1 MAVGNEKKL
10 EDLLVKLGLVTQK
23 QLDLV
28 RVESAETGKP
38 VLEILK
44 EMPEISKESLTK
56 AMAVAMELP
65 YVDLSQKKLD
75 KGILNV
81 ISRDI
86 ALKYKIVPFG
96 KVGDFLNVAM
106 ADPNN
111 IVAIEY
117 IEKKTGMKLK
127 PYFASDESISKAIGQ
142 YDDYSVEVQNVLGTL
157 EKTPSLDLK
166 EDKEHEKDK
175 EGNAAVITQ
184 DAPITRALN
193 TILEY
198 AAKSR
203 ASDIHIEPREKAIKV
218 RYRIDGIL
226 YNTMTL
232 PKHIHPALV
241 SRIKILSNLKIDEHR
256 VPQDG
261 RFQLNHD
268 NREIDLRISVT
279 PIVYG
284 EKVVIRL
291 LDKSTGIITLENLG
305 IKGRAY
311 NIIEEGTKKPH
322 GMVLATGPTGS
333 GKSTSLYAILSK
345 INKPSVNIIT
355 VEDPV
360 EYNIEGINQIQVNNA
375 VGLTFS
381 SGLRSILRQDPD
393 VIMVGEIR
401 DKETAELAVQS
412 ALTGHT
418 VLSTLHTNSA
428 AGALPRLIEMDIE
441 PFLIASTVNTVIAQR
456 LVRTICENCKEE
468 YKASVAL
475 TKAIKKSLVNILPSK
490 KDPIS
495 KTKDL
500 GFDKLPN
507 MEDEI
512 FTLYKGKGCDQCKNT
527 GYWGRV
533 GVYEIF
539 NVNEKIEDLITKEA
553 TSSDIQDQAIEDG
566 MITMRQDGFLKAL
579 AGITTLEEVVR
590 TTTED

>member
-1 MAVGNEKKL
+1 LVVKNEKKL
-10 EDLLVKLGLVTQK
+10 GDLLVKLGLITQK
-23 QLDLV
+23 KLDLIK
-28 RVESAETGKP
+28 VESAQTGKS
-38 VLEILK
+38 VEQILK
-44 EMPEISKESLTK
+44 SLPEISKEDITK
-56 AMAVAMELP
+56 ALAITMELP
-65 YVDLSQKKLD
+65 YVDLSQKKID
-75 KGILNV
+75 KAVLN
-81 ISRDI
+81 IINKNI
-86 ALKYKIVPFG
+86 AEKYKLVPFG
-96 KVGDFLNVAM
+96 KVGDYLNVAM
-106 ADPNN
+106 SDPNN

-117 IEKKTGMKLK
+117 IEKKTGLKLK
-127 PYFASDESISKAIGQ
+127 PYFASEDGIKKVVDQ
-142 YDDYSVEVQNVLGTL
+142 YDDYSVEVQSVIGNM
-157 EKTPSLDLK
+157 EKPPEINLK
-166 EDKEHEKDK
+166 EDPKKKSGD
-175 EGNAAVITQ
+175 AAVITQ

-203 ASDIHIEPREKAIKV
+203 ASDIHIEPREKEIKV

-261 RFQLNHD
+261 RFQLNLED
-268 NREIDLRISVT
+268 REIDLRVSIT

-291 LDKSTGIITLENLG
+291 LDKSSGIITLENLG

-311 NIIEEGTKKPH
+311 HIIEKATKKPS
-322 GMVLATGPTGS
+322 GMILATGPTGS

-360 EYNIEGINQIQVNNA
+360 EYNIDGVNQIQVNNT

-428 AGALPRLIEMDIE
+428 AGALPRLLEMEIE

-456 LVRTICENCKEE
+456 LVRKICGHCKEE
-468 YKASVAL
+468 YKTSTAL
-475 TKAIKKSLVNILPSK
+475 TKAIKDSLKDILPAK
-490 KDPIS
+490 GDPIE
-495 KTKDL
+495 KTKEL
-500 GFDKLPN
+500 GFEKLPSSN
-507 MEDEI
+507 DDA
-512 FTLYKGKGCDQCKNT
+512 FKLYRGKGCDFCKNT
-527 GYWGRV
+527 GYWGRT

-539 NVNEKIEDLITKEA
+539 SVTPKIEELIASNA
-553 TSSDIQDQAIEDG
+553 TSSGIQDMAIKEG
-566 MITMRQDGFLKAL
+566 MVTMRQDGFLKAL
-579 AGITTLEEVVR
+579 AGITTIDEVVR
-590 TTTED
+590 TTTEG

>member
-1 MAVGNEKKL
+1 MTVRNQKKL
-10 EDLLVKLGLVTQK
+10 EDLLVKLGLLTPK
-23 QLDLV
+23 QLDLIK
-28 RVESAETGKP
+28 VESAESGKSIE
-38 VLEILK
+38 EIIRN
-44 EMPEISKESLTK
+44 MPEIPKEGLAK
-56 AMAVAMELP
+56 AMAVTAGLP
-65 YVDLSQKKLD
+65 YVDLSQKKID
-75 KGILNV
+75 KSVLEAVNKS
-81 ISRDI
+81 ISE
-86 ALKYKIVPFG
+86 KYKLVPFG
-96 KVGDFLNVAM
+96 KVGDFLSVAM
-106 ADPNN
+106 TNPND
-111 IVAIEY
+111 IIAIEY
-117 IEKKTGMKLK
+117 IEKKTGLKLK
-127 PYFASDESISKAIGQ
+127 PYFATEESVRRAIDQ
-142 YDDYSVEVQNVLGTL
+142 YDDYSVEVQNVIGDM
-157 EKTPSLDLK
+157 EKPPEINLK
-166 EDKEHEKDK
+166 EEKRK
-175 EGNAAVITQ
+175 PGEAAIITQ

-203 ASDIHIEPREKAIKV
+203 ASDIHIEPREKDIKV

-241 SRIKILSNLKIDEHR
+241 SRVKILSNLKIDEHR

-261 RFQLNHD
+261 RYQLNLEE
-268 NREIDLRISVT
+268 REIDLRISIT

-291 LDKSTGIITLENLG
+291 LDKTSGIITLENLG

-311 NIIEEGTKKPH
+311 RIIEEGTKKPH
-322 GMVLATGPTGS
+322 GMILSTGPTGS

-360 EYNIEGINQIQVNNA
+360 EYNINGINQIQVNNA
-375 VGLTFS
+375 VGLTFA

-428 AGALPRLIEMDIE
+428 AGALPRLLEMDIE

-456 LVRTICENCKEE
+456 LVRKICDNCKVE
-468 YKASVAL
+468 YDATPSLVQ
-475 TKAIKKSLVNILPSK
+475 AIKTSLHGILPSK
-490 KDPIS
+490 NDDKK
-495 KTKDL
+495 KTTEL
-500 GFDKLPN
+500 GFEKLPY
-507 MEDEI
+507 MEDEK
-512 FTLYKGKGCDQCKNT
+512 FKLYKGKGCEACKNT
-527 GYWGRV
+527 GYWGRT

-539 NVNEKIEDLITKEA
+539 SVSEKIEDLIISQASTSEIQQAAIKE
-553 TSSDIQDQAIEDG
+553 G
-566 MITMRQDGFLKAL
+566 MVTMRQDGFLKAL
-579 AGITTLEEVVR
+579 SGITTLEEVVR

>member
-1 MAVGNEKKL
+1 MAVRNEKKL
-10 EDLLVKLGLVTQK
+10 EDFLVKLGLLTQK
-23 QLDLV
+23 QLDLIK
-28 RVESAETGKP
+28 VESAETGKP
-38 VLEILK
+38 IQKILND
-44 EMPEISKESLTK
+44 MPEIPKEGLTK
-56 AMAVAMELP
+56 AMAVTMGLP
-65 YVDLSQKKLD
+65 YVDLSQKKID
-75 KGILNV
+75 KAILNIV
-81 ISRDI
+81 SKDI
-86 ALKYKIVPFG
+86 AEKYKLVSFG

-106 ADPNN
+106 TDPND
-111 IVAIEY
+111 IMAIEY
-117 IEKKTGMKLK
+117 VEKKTGLKLK
-127 PYFASDESISKAIGQ
+127 PYFASEEGMRKALNQ
-142 YDDYSVEVQNVLGTL
+142 YDDYSVEVQNVIGNM
-157 EKTPSLDLK
+157 EKPPEINLK
-166 EDKEHEKDK
+166 EDEGK
-175 EGNAAVITQ
+175 EGDAAVITQ

-203 ASDIHIEPREKAIKV
+203 ASDIHIEPREKEIKV

-261 RFQLNHD
+261 RFQLNLED
-268 NREIDLRISVT
+268 REIDLRISIT

-291 LDKSTGIITLENLG
+291 LDKTSGIITLENLG
-305 IKGRAY
+305 IKGRAFR
-311 NIIEEGTKKPH
+311 IIEEGTKKPH
-322 GMVLATGPTGS
+322 GMILATGPTGS
-333 GKSTSLYAILSK
+333 GKSTSLYAVLSK

-360 EYNIEGINQIQVNNA
+360 EYNINGINQIQVNNA

-428 AGALPRLIEMDIE
+428 AGALPRLLEMDIE

-456 LVRTICENCKEE
+456 LVRQICDHCKEE
-468 YKASVAL
+468 YEASPSLV
-475 TKAIKKSLVNILPSK
+475 KAIKLSLKGILPSK
-490 KDPIS
+490 SDPKE
-495 KTKDL
+495 KTQEL
-500 GFDKLPN
+500 GFDSLPF
-507 MEDEI
+507 MEDEK
-512 FTLYKGKGCDQCKNT
+512 FKLYKGKGCDYCKNT
-527 GYWGRV
+527 GYWGRT

-539 NVNEKIEDLITKEA
+539 SVTEKIEDLIVGHA
-553 TSSDIQDQAIEDG
+553 SSSDIQEAAVKQG
-566 MITMRQDGFLKAL
+566 MVTMRQDGFLKAL

-590 TTTED
+590 TTTE